1 MGQLAEIIRK
11 IAMVANFLLLGIF
24 GIFAIVAGI
33 ITIND
38 DQGFNLIMGIVF
50 LLVMIIIHYLINWIF
65 KS

>member
-1 MGQLAEIIRK
+1 MGQLVEIIRK

-38 DQGFNLIMGIVF
+38 DQGFNLIMGIVV
-50 LLVMIIIHYLINWIF
+50 LLVMVIIHYLINWIF